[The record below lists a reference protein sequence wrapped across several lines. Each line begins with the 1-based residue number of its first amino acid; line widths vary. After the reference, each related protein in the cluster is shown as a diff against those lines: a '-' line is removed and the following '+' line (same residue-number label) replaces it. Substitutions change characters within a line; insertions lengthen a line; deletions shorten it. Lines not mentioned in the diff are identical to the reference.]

1 MSFSP
6 PSPPA
11 PHPPTITAPL
21 WSPSSPELLKQPPN
35 WCFLPSFFLLHLTS
49 PIILLP
55 DWISCKTAPTDVY
68 NPPVFPIGNR
78 TKSNPQ
84 PGIQGLLS
92 SDSSFSIWHPMLP
105 SPVPGAPVH
114 GTIWG
119 SLSRSL
125 NTLPLYW
132 LFLHA
137 GILYLLVMTALSNS
151 MPPFNTSP
159 KHHLL
164 LEAIFHNLYS
174 SPEGDGHPLQNSCLE
189 NPMDRGAWR
198 AIIVHGVAKS
208 GT

>member
-1 MSFSP
+1 
-6 PSPPA
+6 
-11 PHPPTITAPL
+11 
-21 WSPSSPELLKQPPN
+21 
-35 WCFLPSFFLLHLTS
+35 
-49 PIILLP
+49 
-55 DWISCKTAPTDVY
+55 
-68 NPPVFPIGNR
+68 
-78 TKSNPQ
+78 
-84 PGIQGLLS
+84 
-92 SDSSFSIWHPMLP
+92 MLP

-164 LEAIFHNLYS
+164 LEAFPDS
-174 SPEGDGHPLQNSCLE
+174 QPLVLPPVELN
-189 NPMDRGAWR
+189 NFM
-198 AIIVHGVAKS
+198 
-208 GT
+208 